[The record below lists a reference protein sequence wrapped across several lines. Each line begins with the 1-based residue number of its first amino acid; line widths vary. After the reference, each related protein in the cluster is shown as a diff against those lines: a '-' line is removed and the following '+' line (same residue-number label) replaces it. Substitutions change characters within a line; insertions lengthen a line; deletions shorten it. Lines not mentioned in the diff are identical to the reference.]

1 MAYKIGQLKNQHNN
15 IFITNDDY
23 TFGQNYIGY
32 DFIENIAY
40 YISIKN
46 IKINNFKP
54 YKTYIVNIYLKNTTE
69 KYLLATKA
77 VREDNTS
84 TLNFLVELAFVPR
97 MSYTSLEL
105 ELNNANENE
114 FLSIVALPSP
124 DVTFEILN
132 NILPEDRLPLLQLGF
147 QTRPGKIIIINNE
160 SIKIGKSGIF
170 EIKKDVINITN
181 VKIPSS
187 VQSYILDYLYK
198 DREEE

>member
-15 IFITNDDY
+15 IFITSGDY

-32 DFIENIAY
+32 NFIENIAY
-40 YISIKN
+40 YISIRN

-69 KYLLATKA
+69 KYLLATKT
-77 VREDNTS
+77 VREDSAS
-84 TLNFLVELAFVPR
+84 TLNFLIELAFVPR

-105 ELNNANENE
+105 ELNNADENE

-198 DREEE
+198 DGEEE

>member
-1 MAYKIGQLKNQHNN
+1 
-15 IFITNDDY
+15 
-23 TFGQNYIGY
+23 
-32 DFIENIAY
+32 
-40 YISIKN
+40 
-46 IKINNFKP
+46 
-54 YKTYIVNIYLKNTTE
+54 
-69 KYLLATKA
+69 
-77 VREDNTS
+77 
-84 TLNFLVELAFVPR
+84 

-198 DREEE
+198 DGEEE

>member
-15 IFITNDDY
+15 IFITSGDY

-32 DFIENIAY
+32 NFIENIAY
-40 YISIKN
+40 YISIRN

-69 KYLLATKA
+69 KYLLATKT
-77 VREDNTS
+77 VREDSAS
-84 TLNFLVELAFVPR
+84 TLSFLIELAFVPR

-105 ELNNANENE
+105 ELNNADENE
-114 FLSIVALPSP
+114 FLSIIALPSP

-198 DREEE
+198 DGEEE

>member
-15 IFITNDDY
+15 IFITSGDY

-69 KYLLATKA
+69 KYLLATKT
-77 VREDNTS
+77 VREDNAS
-84 TLNFLVELAFVPR
+84 TLSFLIELAFVPR
-97 MSYTSLEL
+97 MGYTSLEL
-105 ELNNANENE
+105 ELNNVNENE

-132 NILPEDRLPLLQLGF
+132 NVLPEDRLPLLQLGF

-181 VKIPSS
+181 VKVPSS

-198 DREEE
+198 DGEEE